1 MQTVA
6 VSYFSSLVSQSS
18 VLPTNGQRL
27 GLGSSSYLR
36 SRLNCMS
43 SHPSLLLC
51 LQLTVSAAGGGTQPT
66 LNPLVAL
73 ALSWGIGQA
82 PPGTSLGSTVFAEK

>member
-1 MQTVA
+1 
-6 VSYFSSLVSQSS
+6 
-18 VLPTNGQRL
+18 
-27 GLGSSSYLR
+27 
-36 SRLNCMS
+36 MS